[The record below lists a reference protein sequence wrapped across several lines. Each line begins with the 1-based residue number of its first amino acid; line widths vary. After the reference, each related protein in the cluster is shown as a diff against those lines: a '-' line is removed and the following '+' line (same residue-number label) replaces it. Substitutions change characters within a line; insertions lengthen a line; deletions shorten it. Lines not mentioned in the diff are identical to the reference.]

1 MTQAELDT
9 HDCKKGLEDGCDCDH
24 IVDTYDTV
32 TGEHVQIKIKTIGRR
47 PEDEDTHSYDEY

>member
-24 IVDTYDTV
+24 IVDTYDHN
-32 TGEHVQIKIKTIGRR
+32 GEHVEVNLKR